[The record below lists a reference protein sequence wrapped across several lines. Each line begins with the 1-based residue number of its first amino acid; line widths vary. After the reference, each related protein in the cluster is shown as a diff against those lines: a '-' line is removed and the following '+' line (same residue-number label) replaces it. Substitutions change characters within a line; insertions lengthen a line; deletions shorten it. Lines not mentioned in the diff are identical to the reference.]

1 MLCSGTAAFLHTART
16 GEVRIHSPRTGLNT
30 MAGNNPKLLIMDE
43 PSEGLAPTVV
53 ETLIETI
60 KELAAQGMGLLVVE
74 QNLGVATTLADRVI
88 VMVAGSIAAETTSQ
102 ELLADPEAQKRFLG
116 VEPLPD
122 AA

>member
-1 MLCSGTAAFLHTART
+1 
-16 GEVRIHSPRTGLNT
+16 
-30 MAGNNPKLLIMDE
+30 
-43 PSEGLAPTVV
+43 
-53 ETLIETI
+53 
-60 KELAAQGMGLLVVE
+60 
-74 QNLGVATTLADRVI
+74 VI